1 MTRDICP
8 FNSSFT
14 LFIQSLVMT
23 RYVILFLY
31 KAIKSSTPV
40 LSLFMKHLK
49 TLLFMSPVYVII
61 YVINIRFFGGE
72 TVIILT
78 ETLSYMDLENSDI
91 MRIVSHD
98 VVAFAAEIF

>member
-1 MTRDICP
+1 M
-8 FNSSFT
+8 SSFMSSM
-14 LFIQSLVMT
+14 LD
-23 RYVILFLY
+23 FL
-31 KAIKSSTPV
+31 
-40 LSLFMKHLK
+40 
-49 TLLFMSPVYVII
+49 
-61 YVINIRFFGGE
+61 GGK